1 MYFCHALTGHTLKQ
15 IFFIFFL
22 FTGIASPAA
31 AENPPVFHQTLNQSF
46 RFSYTTTDAFAMNNI
61 LVREIA
67 RINYL
72 NLYRTGYDLEYAL
85 EIKITASGDDE
96 LFITSN
102 LMPERITGDITYK
115 GFDLTPVITPDIY
128 GFSIS
133 VFDHNRHLLTIEPA
147 NLPVGETAITA
158 LLPTGDFDPEHVT
171 FLTSDHHLT
180 YNNEKITAFNRRVAE
195 INEFLACLELLELS
209 VMKARKLDPEKSSD
223 LLATHFA
230 IFDLSRFQHELQQK
244 SFTPLENAP
253 EQYVS
258 TFQSSK
264 TELNSHLRRLR
275 TLFTKQLT
283 TGNIFFND
291 QSYAKAAEK
300 IIEIQTGYVEAMK
313 QSSHFHEPVYIR
325 FANFFAAEND
335 WNDLLSDAQ
344 TIFSKVH
351 PAIFRKNFGAQL
363 WQAYLE
369 SAETFLAE
377 EKYNE
382 ALLMLSNA
390 EVICSAEPDID
401 CGLKVFQNMAR
412 ARFGIYDAYLRI
424 AESAMNSGNLDLSRH
439 YLDLARIYQS
449 ENSGLIIIPAAVN
462 RLAEMLAW
470 QYFESGRSA
479 VKDEHAALAMAHLNA
494 AKEVYQ
500 MLNIHDFDDAIEKEL
515 IKMERLRTEAD
526 LNNSEV
532 QN

>member
-1 MYFCHALTGHTLKQ
+1 MYFCHALTGCTLKQ
-15 IFFIFFL
+15 IIFIFFL
-22 FTGIASPAA
+22 LTGIVSPAA

-46 RFSYTTTDAFAMNNI
+46 RFSYNRADAPARNNI

-72 NLYRTGYDLEYAL
+72 NLYRTGYELEYAL
-85 EIKITASGDDE
+85 EIKISTSQDDE
-96 LFITSN
+96 LFISSN
-102 LMPERITGDITYK
+102 LIPVHITGDITYK
-115 GFDLTPVITPDIY
+115 GFDLSPVITPNIY

-133 VFDHNRHLLTIEPA
+133 VFDRDRLLLTIEPA
-147 NLPVGETAITA
+147 NLPLGETAITT
-158 LLPTGDFDPEHVT
+158 LLPAGEIDPEHVN
-171 FLTSDHHLT
+171 FVTSDYHIS
-180 YNNEKITAFNRRVAE
+180 YNDEKIAAFNQRVAE
-195 INEFLACLELLELS
+195 INEFLAYLELLELS
-209 VMKARKLDPEKSSD
+209 VMKAGKIDPEKLSD
-223 LLATHFA
+223 PLATHFA
-230 IFDLSRFQHELQQK
+230 IFDLERFQHALQQK

-258 TFQSSK
+258 TFQSAK

-283 TGNIFFND
+283 TNNIFFD
-291 QSYAKAAEK
+291 DRRYARAAEK
-300 IIEIQTGYVEAMK
+300 VIEIQAGYVEAMK
-313 QSSHFHEPVYIR
+313 HSSHFHEPVYIR

-335 WNDLLSDAQ
+335 WSNLLSDAQ
-344 TIFSKVH
+344 NIFSEVDSG
-351 PAIFRKNFGAQL
+351 IFRKNFGMQL

-369 SAETFLAE
+369 SAEKFFAE

-382 ALLMLSNA
+382 ALLMLTNA
-390 EVICSAEPDID
+390 EVICSAEPHID

-424 AESAMNSGNLDLSRH
+424 AESAMNSGNLDLSHH
-439 YLDLARIYQS
+439 YLNLARNYQS
-449 ENSGLIIIPAAVN
+449 ENSNLIIIPAAVN

-479 VKDEHAALAMAHLNA
+479 VREENTGVAMAHLTA
-494 AKEVYQ
+494 AKEFYRL
-500 MLNIHDFDDAIEKEL
+500 LNIHDFDDAIEKEL
-515 IKMERLRTEAD
+515 IKMERLDVEAD
-526 LNNSEV
+526 FNNSNV